1 MRRIAEVGL
10 CVALAVSCR
19 ASERGGREVAP
30 TPAPRSDSGVV
41 AAAAGP
47 TTTTTGPAQVAV
59 GSEAVSPEE
68 RGAGAPA
75 PSDAVVVAAA
85 KLDVGAPVDA
95 AAPDT
100 CAELREDVEDG
111 EVSMTACRILES
123 TELGGARL
131 EVVEVEL
138 DDPGGADELRAVFV
152 AMRAD
157 GDTYF
162 VSLVE
167 AREVPGQIE
176 EYTVER
182 LEVRGESVRIPY
194 TMTTTTYATAGPGS
208 TGEVDREVDVGALV
222 CEPRTQGCV
231 RE

>member
-1 MRRIAEVGL
+1 MSLFLHTRCRRRRFIPFAF
-10 CVALAVSCR
+10 VALL
-19 ASERGGREVAP
+19 
-30 TPAPRSDSGVV
+30 T
-41 AAAAGP
+41 
-47 TTTTTGPAQVAV
+47 
-59 GSEAVSPEE
+59 
-68 RGAGAPA
+68 
-75 PSDAVVVAAA
+75 
-85 KLDVGAPVDA
+85 
-95 AAPDT
+95 
-100 CAELREDVEDG
+100 
-111 EVSMTACRILES
+111 I
-123 TELGGARL
+123 
-131 EVVEVEL
+131 
-138 DDPGGADELRAVFV
+138 VFV